1 MKEVTNSEPV
11 KKTKKER
18 KEEKKLEKLE
28 EKQQTKSSKL
38 IKKLIVFT
46 IIIAIIGGLGYLY
59 INNKNKPSKYD
70 NLAQCLT
77 QNGTKMFG
85 AYWCPH
91 CLNQKKEFGNSW
103 KYIKYIECSLP
114 GGQAQTQECNDE
126 GIESYPTWE
135 FADKI
140 RLTGEIPLEQLAE
153 KSNCEYTLPNK

>member
-38 IKKLIVFT
+38 IKKLIIFT

-91 CLNQKKEFGNSW
+91 CLNQKKEFGNAW
-103 KYIKYIECSLP
+103 KYIKYIECSLS
-114 GGQAQTQECNDE
+114 GRQAQTKECADE